1 MTTTSRF
8 KHLYD
13 FLVTRERTSEA
24 FSIQEV
30 ADATGYAPSSV
41 RTHLSKKLGGYLVF
55 ETGHDHYIAEGVAR
69 EFSRAEFVEYMSQKS
84 RRVQQSP
91 ADRIAETMMHRA
103 GDAFELALESYQRR
117 SLRHRVQTF
126 CLLMVDAWEML
137 LKGEWVEA
145 RGTDAIERPPSEDP
159 SPEES
164 DDAPPTSDQ
173 SGDDRS
179 GDTPTIRS
187 LEDMLSLSYND
198 EGHPVRHNI
207 LHLLNLCDQREYLL
221 VPDLEPAV
229 VPLFRAAASNFR
241 RRYRGTMDED
251 PVAHAP
257 AQIAF
262 RADAT
267 SVNLDVL
274 RQRYGH
280 RTYER
285 AKRYLDRLEADRDQH
300 DSRRFAVSNAYRL
313 ALVRRLDDEDI
324 PLSSES

>member
-1 MTTTSRF
+1 MTSTSRF

-13 FLVTRERTSEA
+13 FLVTRERTDEP

-41 RTHLSKKLGGYLVF
+41 KTHLSKKLGGYLVF

-117 SLRHRVQTF
+117 SLRHRVQAF

-137 LKGEWVEA
+137 LKGEWIEA
-145 RGTDAIERPPSEDP
+145 RGTDAIERPTGHDDSSAESGAA
-159 SPEES
+159 SP
-164 DDAPPTSDQ
+164 ASDQ
-173 SGDDRS
+173 SDDLA
-179 GDTPTIRS
+179 GDTLTIRS
-187 LEDMLSLSYND
+187 LEDMLSLSYDD
-198 EGHPVRHNI
+198 EQHPVRHNI

-262 RADAT
+262 PADAN

-280 RTYER
+280 QTYER
-285 AKRYLDRLEADRDQH
+285 AKRYLDRLEADRDRH
-300 DSRRFAVSNAYRL
+300 ESRRFAVSNTYRL
-313 ALVRRLDDEDI
+313 ALVRRLDDDDI
-324 PLSSES
+324 PLSNES